1 MTTVSDTIALGL
13 RAGKRRALAEACH
26 DPIRQSFELDLAC
39 DEETQAATLLIPP
52 EPLQKGLGDEIVP
65 RQGEGLP
72 GVELALTEP
81 DLLNAEASKQ
91 RAQLL
96 ERCNA
101 LELGIETAQETQ
113 AGDTVQKMLAHQM
126 AAAHVRAMTLLDE
139 AGRSKDPDVS
149 IRKSR
154 AAARLMDAFSRG
166 ALTLQKLQG
175 GGNQTIQVQHVQVV
189 GQAVIGMG
197 GGAENLQKPIGRPPT
212 HGDRTDRAMAE
223 RKADKELLDDLAQ
236 LSGLP
241 L

>member
-1 MTTVSDTIALGL
+1 M
-13 RAGKRRALAEACH
+13 AEACR
-26 DPIRQSFELDLAC
+26 DPIRRSFELDLAC
-39 DEETQAATLLIPP
+39 DEETQATTLLMPL
-52 EPLQKGLGDEIVP
+52 EPLQKGVGGEILP
-65 RQGEGLP
+65 RPSDDLP
-72 GVELALTEP
+72 GVELALKEP
-81 DLLNAEASKQ
+81 DLLNAEASEQ
-91 RAQLL
+91 RAKLL

-197 GGAENLQKPIGRPPT
+197 GVGENLQKPIGRPPT
-212 HGDRTDRAMAE
+212 HGDRTARAIAE
-223 RKADKELLDDLAQ
+223 RKVDKELLDDLAQ

>member
-1 MTTVSDTIALGL
+1 MTTVSDAIALGL
-13 RAGKRRALAEACH
+13 RAGKRRAMAEACR
-26 DPIRQSFELDLAC
+26 DPIRRSFELDLAC
-39 DEETQAATLLIPP
+39 DEEAQAATLLMPR

-72 GVELALTEP
+72 GVELALKEP

-154 AAARLMDAFSRG
+154 AAARLMDAFSR
-166 ALTLQKLQG
+166 AEATSATCCFLTIGSILTSRLPFP
-175 GGNQTIQVQHVQVV
+175 TPQVSASSFSPIRSAYRRQPQHT
-189 GQAVIGMG
+189 
-197 GGAENLQKPIGRPPT
+197 P
-212 HGDRTDRAMAE
+212 
-223 RKADKELLDDLAQ
+223 
-236 LSGLP
+236 SGFQ
-241 L
+241 